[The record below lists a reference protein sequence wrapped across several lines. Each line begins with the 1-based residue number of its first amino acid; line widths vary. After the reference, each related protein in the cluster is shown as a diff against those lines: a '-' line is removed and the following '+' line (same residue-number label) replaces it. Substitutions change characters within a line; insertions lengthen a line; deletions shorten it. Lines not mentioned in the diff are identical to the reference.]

1 NEEPNKLP
9 EDIPSSLKNCV
20 MRMLDKNPESRIT
33 SSEILAL
40 PEVSTIQLKEEQ
52 ELSKY
57 QFMLSRISL
66 PVINEKY
73 KEEEEKDI
81 EGEEKDKNEEK

>member
-1 NEEPNKLP
+1 
-9 EDIPSSLKNCV
+9 
-20 MRMLDKNPESRIT
+20 
-33 SSEILAL
+33 
-40 PEVSTIQLKEEQ
+40 
-52 ELSKY
+52 
-57 QFMLSRISL
+57 MLSRISL